1 MTPPDDFPAAR
12 RAVGSAI
19 VAGSMGAGLAL
30 SLARPMMH
38 EAIDIAYEAVAD
50 LRKASL
56 EGARTGL
63 SSAIQAGGPGLKMAL
78 DAKDR
83 LRRRALGTLPQ
94 GLGVAAEEMRRQF
107 MEAEKSVYYGS
118 IKYAEDLEPA
128 LEVAR
133 ARSKNLLVEAVRAF
147 EDVADVALATSI
159 KFGEDVQ
166 TGELRR
172 ASSVRAAPKKVKA
185 GARKRPAPR
194 RK

>member
-1 MTPPDDFPAAR
+1 MTPPDEFPIAR
-12 RAVGSAI
+12 RAVGTAI
-19 VAGSMGAGLAL
+19 VTGSMGAGLAM

-56 EGARTGL
+56 EGARSGL
-63 SSAIQAGGPGLKMAL
+63 SSARQAGGPGLKSAM

-83 LRRRALGTLPQ
+83 LRRRALGTLPP
-94 GLGVAAEEMRRQF
+94 GLGAAAEEMRRQF
-107 MEAEKSVYYGS
+107 IEAEKSVYYGS

-133 ARSKNLLVEAVRAF
+133 LRTKNLLVEAVRAF

-159 KFGEDVQ
+159 KFGEEVQ
-166 TGELRR
+166 TGELGK
-172 ASSVRAAPKKVKA
+172 AAGVRAGPKKT
-185 GARKRPAPR
+185 KRPTKKRAPAR

>member
-1 MTPPDDFPAAR
+1 MTPPDDFPIAR
-12 RAVGSAI
+12 RAVGTAI
-19 VAGSMGAGLAL
+19 VTGSMGAGLAL

-38 EAIDIAYEAVAD
+38 EAIDIAFEAVAD

-63 SSAIQAGGPGLKMAL
+63 GSAVRAGGPGLQSAL

-83 LRRRALGTLPQ
+83 LRRRALGTLPP
-94 GLGVAAEEMRRQF
+94 GLGGAAEEMRRQF
-107 MEAEKSVYYGS
+107 IEAEKSVYYGS
-118 IKYAEDLEPA
+118 VKYAEDLEPA

-133 ARSKNLLVEAVRAF
+133 LRSKNLLVEAVKAF

-166 TGELRR
+166 AGELRR
-172 ASSVRAAPKKVKA
+172 AAPLRGSTKKAKPSPKARA
-185 GARKRPAPR
+185 RPR

>member
-1 MTPPDDFPAAR
+1 MTPPDDFPIAR
-12 RAVGSAI
+12 RAVGTAI
-19 VAGSMGAGLAL
+19 VTGSMGAGLAL

-63 SSAIQAGGPGLKMAL
+63 GSAIQAGGPGLKLAV

-107 MEAEKSVYYGS
+107 IEAEKSIYYGS
-118 IKYAEDLEPA
+118 IKFAEDLEPA

-133 ARSKNLLVEAVRAF
+133 VRSKNLLVEAVRAF

-166 TGELRR
+166 TGELSR
-172 ASSVRAAPKKVKA
+172 AAGVRAAPKKTKSGPKKRA
-185 GARKRPAPR
+185 GAR